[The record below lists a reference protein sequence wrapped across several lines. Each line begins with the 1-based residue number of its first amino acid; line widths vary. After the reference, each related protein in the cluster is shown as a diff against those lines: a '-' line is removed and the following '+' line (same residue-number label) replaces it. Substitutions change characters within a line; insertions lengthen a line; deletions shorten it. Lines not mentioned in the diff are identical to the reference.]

1 MSGFRAGKRVAM
13 RLGMHEKKL
22 NMIRAAALVI
32 LAAALCL
39 TGCGAGQN
47 SAGRDN
53 AAAQSV
59 GQDAAAAQGGGQD
72 NTAAQS
78 AGQGSAQNSA
88 AARTSPGGLRPEE
101 MAQLCYYRY
110 EKDDSF
116 DADMEIVEGRID
128 ALTDG
133 NYLMEA
139 TELEAPEGILDA
151 VTFYVPTQVYGDSSL
166 RDISRILISRP
177 MNLWLCNDT
186 SDDTWNN
193 FTDQIPLPRDA
204 IESAEVLYG
213 CPEHFN
219 PIDYGIKLKEFH
231 YLKIRL
237 TEDYCRENPQIWEWK
252 QPTILQDIEGYE
264 GYAHM
269 SVYPDAEN
277 RCIIF
282 MENEDRPGY
291 CDTLHY
297 SLTHEPLS
305 EAFYLISFPLVEWES
320 GEAVK
325 GAGQIE
331 NTGFSTAT
339 TVIEYVPEEEY
350 VSDKNWE
357 QTLQAIRERL
367 DASGLPYAL
376 GHRPGVDRSIVIRM
390 EKGLF
395 TDNFLDY
402 VIEKT
407 TVRLSSCGETLSEA
421 ASGIKASAQNRSGK
435 KVLALDMSALRKEA
449 FNKLSMNCVKKG
461 GGRIVLTVNT
471 DVVAYGYCDSV
482 INDGKFVM
490 DYNAVTAENG
500 FSGESEWMP
509 DFWAALIS
517 GTQIPTIYTS
527 TAAVTLHNTEQIFL
541 NEEGQPCIQDL
552 YNFPRDNFYAE
563 LKNRLGDLEYVQAGF
578 LTSGTPC
585 VQFALPKETAMPE
598 GDTELS
604 EGDAELPQDEAALP
618 EGDVALPEG
627 GTRNE
632 QIAAV
637 MSKVFK
643 RLGDDIFTYWMRI
656 DFVDESGAPQLV
668 FVTHSPDTGSKTRI
682 GYTMYYETGFTEEDE
697 AEIRGL
703 LADDESL
710 ADLAASE

>member
-53 AAAQSV
+53 AV
-59 GQDAAAAQGGGQD
+59 
-72 NTAAQS
+72 AQS
-78 AGQGSAQNSA
+78 AGKDSA
-88 AARTSPGGLRPEE
+88 APRTSPGGLRPEE
-101 MAQLCYYRY
+101 MAQLCYFRY
-110 EKDDSF
+110 EKDESF

-133 NYLMEA
+133 NYLMEETA
-139 TELEAPEGILDA
+139 LESPEGILDA
-151 VTFYVPTQVYGDSSL
+151 VTFYVPTQVYGESSL

-186 SDDTWNN
+186 SDNTWNN
-193 FTDQIPLPRDA
+193 FTDQVPLPRDA

-213 CPEHFN
+213 CPEHFT

-320 GEAVK
+320 GEALK

-331 NTGFSTAT
+331 NSGFSTAT

-402 VIEKT
+402 VIAKT

-421 ASGIKASAQNRSGK
+421 TSGIKASAQNRSGK

-490 DYNAVTAENG
+490 DYNAITA
-500 FSGESEWMP
+500 
-509 DFWAALIS
+509 
-517 GTQIPTIYTS
+517 
-527 TAAVTLHNTEQIFL
+527 
-541 NEEGQPCIQDL
+541 
-552 YNFPRDNFYAE
+552 
-563 LKNRLGDLEYVQAGF
+563 
-578 LTSGTPC
+578 
-585 VQFALPKETAMPE
+585 
-598 GDTELS
+598 
-604 EGDAELPQDEAALP
+604 
-618 EGDVALPEG
+618 
-627 GTRNE
+627 
-632 QIAAV
+632 
-637 MSKVFK
+637 
-643 RLGDDIFTYWMRI
+643 
-656 DFVDESGAPQLV
+656 
-668 FVTHSPDTGSKTRI
+668 
-682 GYTMYYETGFTEEDE
+682 
-697 AEIRGL
+697 
-703 LADDESL
+703 
-710 ADLAASE
+710 